1 MAQELPPYL
10 RKTIFVV
17 LIVAAAA
24 LPVFFYDRLV
34 ARELLKRRTLPLSE
48 VVDVYHQAFY
58 SSAES
63 WKMTWLGIPTI
74 QNPNDIWVTQ
84 ELITRL
90 KPDFIVEAGTWR
102 GGSAVLWAMI
112 QDQVHPRGRVITI
125 DIESFVDH
133 ATLPPIGRQKVDF
146 LIGSSTDPKIVA
158 DVKRRVGSGSVMVL
172 LDSDHRKAHVLDELR
187 AYGPL
192 VSVGSYLI
200 VQDTDVNG
208 HPVRPDFGP
217 GPMEAVV
224 EFLASDDRY
233 TSDRTQ
239 ERLLFSMH
247 PRGYLR
253 RVK

>member
-1 MAQELPPYL
+1 
-10 RKTIFVV
+10 
-17 LIVAAAA
+17 
-24 LPVFFYDRLV
+24 
-34 ARELLKRRTLPLSE
+34 
-48 VVDVYHQAFY
+48 
-58 SSAES
+58 
-63 WKMTWLGIPTI
+63 
-74 QNPNDIWVTQ
+74 
-84 ELITRL
+84 
-90 KPDFIVEAGTWR
+90 
-102 GGSAVLWAMI
+102 
-112 QDQVHPRGRVITI
+112 
-125 DIESFVDH
+125 
-133 ATLPPIGRQKVDF
+133 
-146 LIGSSTDPKIVA
+146 
-158 DVKRRVGSGSVMVL
+158 
-172 LDSDHRKAHVLDELR
+172 VLDELR